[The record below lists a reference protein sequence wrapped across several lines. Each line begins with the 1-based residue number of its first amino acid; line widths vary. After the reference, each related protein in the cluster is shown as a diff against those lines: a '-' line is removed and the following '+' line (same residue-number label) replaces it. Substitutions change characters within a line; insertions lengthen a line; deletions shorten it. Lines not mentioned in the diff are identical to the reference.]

1 MTQGIFLS
9 VGSII
14 LDDIVFP
21 DGATRMAVLGGGGT
35 HAAMGMRVWHPTVG
49 LVAAVGRHFPETQ
62 RVALEEVFDP
72 RGIVQRDT
80 PTPRAWQLYEE
91 DGRRTEI
98 FRTDLDEFLGMAP
111 RPAELPDSFTNIR
124 GVHLQNGAPEPMLAW
139 IQLLREKG
147 CPHLLWEPWELF
159 LLPENRDIINQIL
172 PLVDVFSPGLAE
184 ARILT
189 GLTDPQAIL
198 RALQDDGARTIA
210 LRMGAAGSLVGAP
223 DGARYAI
230 PAVPVPEVIDVTGAG
245 NGYCGGFLVG
255 LDETGDPR
263 QAGCY
268 GAVSASLAIEQFGA
282 LFPTAGLRRK
292 AETRL
297 AQCG

>member
-1 MTQGIFLS
+1 MTRAASFSGIPQPHGP
-9 VGSII
+9 GSSTKKTAGEPRSFAPIWMN
-14 LDDIVFP
+14 FW
-21 DGATRMAVLGGGGT
+21 G
-35 HAAMGMRVWHPTVG
+35 W
-49 LVAAVGRHFPETQ
+49 
-62 RVALEEVFDP
+62 P
-72 RGIVQRDT
+72 RG
-80 PTPRAWQLYEE
+80 
-91 DGRRTEI
+91 
-98 FRTDLDEFLGMAP
+98 
-111 RPAELPDSFTNIR
+111 LPNSPNSFTNIR